1 MPTPQKL
8 PNRILSSVATALFT
22 VLVAV
27 QVSAQDR
34 TEVLIIGG
42 GVAGLATVDELD
54 RKGVSDIL
62 LIEEAGRVGGRMWT
76 ERNTGSSAYYER
88 GAELVNTSDRAL
100 RSLLNRYGIGLTERR
115 FVRENREESFLFNER
130 IREGNT
136 YRKGE
141 VIPVTMEKLLE
152 WMNEIPADKAVLNK
166 IVQLQSQ
173 RESTDAKVK
182 QDTMHFL
189 RSVTASELVKGG
201 DVSEALFNAL
211 MSSEFGTPFNKLTG
225 EVLLD
230 YVTVTKNASTGAFHI
245 DLIPAADERFRITG
259 GTDSIIGKLE
269 KRFGKKIRSGT
280 SAMTIHENA
289 PDSFTVTVK
298 DAEGK
303 IRTIDAK
310 HVVFAAPAHALNNI
324 KIESP
329 SIKQADIEEAKRLP
343 FGSNAKIFLRFS
355 EKFWDKGAFPFTGVG
370 VLESGVQFWDTS
382 EDQVKRKGG
391 VITIYPGDWP
401 LDEKAHEQRLKQVL
415 AGVRKHPAFADMDRY
430 LVEVDRQVWKQSYA
444 GSFTPEYP
452 RAPKLFAEQP
462 TSNIYFVGSDKDINR
477 EREISASMGYMDG
490 AVRTAKKISH
500 RLIKRL
506 QPAAGGMCIDIF
518 AKVG

>member
-1 MPTPQKL
+1 MQAAKTL
-8 PNRILSSVATALFT
+8 TNRVLHNLVLGLFT

-27 QVSAQDR
+27 QASAQDR
-34 TEVLIIGG
+34 TEVLVIGG
-42 GVAGLATVDELD
+42 GIAGLATVDELD
-54 RKGVSDIL
+54 RKGISDIL
-62 LIEEAGRVGGRMWT
+62 LIEETGRVGGRMWT
-76 ERNTGSSAYYER
+76 ERNTGSNAYYER

-100 RSLLNRYGIGLTERR
+100 RALLNRYGIGLTERR

-130 IREGNT
+130 IREGNS

-141 VIPVTMEKLLE
+141 VIPVTMDKLLE
-152 WMNEIPADKAVLNK
+152 WMNEIPADKTVLNR
-166 IVQLQSQ
+166 IIQLQSQ
-173 RESTDAKVK
+173 RESSDAKVK
-182 QDTMHFL
+182 QDTIRYL
-189 RSVTASELVKGG
+189 RSVTASDLVKGG
-201 DVSEALFNAL
+201 DVSTALFDAL

-230 YVTVTKNASTGAFHI
+230 YVTVTKNASTGAFNI
-245 DLIPAADERFRITG
+245 DLIPASDERFRITG

-269 KRFGKKIRSGT
+269 AKFGKKIRSGT
-280 SAMTIHENA
+280 SAMTIRENA
-289 PDSFTVTVK
+289 LDSFTVTVK

-310 HVVFAAPAHALNNI
+310 HVVFAAPAHALNDI

-329 SIKQADIEEAKRLP
+329 SIKKADIEEAKRLP

-355 EKFWDKGAFPFTGVG
+355 EKFWDKGTAPFSGVA

-391 VITIYPGDWP
+391 VITLYPGDWP
-401 LDEKAHEQRLKQVL
+401 LDDKAHERRLKEVL
-415 AGVRKHPAFADMDRY
+415 AEVRKHPAFADMDRY

-444 GSFTPEYP
+444 GSFTPESP
-452 RAPKLFAEQP
+452 RAPKLFADQP
-462 TSNIYFVGSDKDINR
+462 ASNIYFVGSDKDINR

-506 QPAAGGMCIDIF
+506 QPAAGGMCVDIF
-518 AKVG
+518 AKAG